1 MIQTPSLS
9 SLSSH
14 PAPCVWSCSHEDAD
28 WCQSWFSSKS
38 MSLNTQMMFLI
49 PTDATPLCCRRRN
62 SWIFCQLLEEM
73 FAETPSQCQC
83 DALIH
88 PFLWTLHFRVKTQNL
103 IVQCGVWR
111 PPCATVLLQLYM
123 CITISSQTIFTFH
136 PSKHENYRLTFLFTR
151 TFSIFCLSYNS
162 IKIKIAT
169 NYPVAIIVTLWQ
181 C

>member
-28 WCQSWFSSKS
+28 WCQSWFSNKS
-38 MSLNTQMMFLI
+38 MSPNTQMMFLI
-49 PTDATPLCCRRRN
+49 PLTRLLSVVVGGIPGFSVSYWKKCLPGHQVSASVMLSFIHFYGHYILESKPNCPVWSVTATLCN
-62 SWIFCQLLEEM
+62 S
-73 FAETPSQCQC
+73 
-83 DALIH
+83 
-88 PFLWTLHFRVKTQNL
+88 
-103 IVQCGVWR
+103 
-111 PPCATVLLQLYM
+111 YM
-123 CITISSQTIFTFH
+123 YITISSQTIFTFH

-169 NYPVAIIVTLWQ
+169 NYPVTIIIVTLWQ